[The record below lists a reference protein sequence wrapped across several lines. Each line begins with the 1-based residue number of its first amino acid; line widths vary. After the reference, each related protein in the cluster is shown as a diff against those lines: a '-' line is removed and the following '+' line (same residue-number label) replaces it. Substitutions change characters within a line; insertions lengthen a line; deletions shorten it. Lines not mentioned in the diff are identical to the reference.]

1 MIEKQNRTCW
11 NCKHYHKPDEYGV
24 NCNEGGDTEIGDPDK
39 IMSLEDCNAWE
50 QRNAQ
55 KWRKNKMKEIKRIM
69 SLEDCNAWEQ
79 RNAQKW
85 RKNKMKEIK
94 RMLED
99 DETSFKEFYDFL
111 RDKDIGE
118 WDEVNSEEIIK
129 EYISE
134 MMRQG
139 IRVSHILEVLENHP
153 SEEELYQIWLGNSM
167 VTPTPINTKQQLIE
181 ALDITMDE
189 E

>member
-55 KWRKNKMKEIKRIM
+55 KWRKNKMKEIKR
-69 SLEDCNAWEQ
+69 
-79 RNAQKW
+79 
-85 RKNKMKEIK
+85 
-94 RMLED
+94 MLED

-129 EYISE
+129 EYTSE

>member
-55 KWRKNKMKEIKRIM
+55 KWRKNKMKEIKR
-69 SLEDCNAWEQ
+69 
-79 RNAQKW
+79 
-85 RKNKMKEIK
+85 
-94 RMLED
+94 MLED

-118 WDEVNSEEIIK
+118 WDKVNSEDIIK

-139 IRVSHILEVLENHP
+139 IRVSHILE
-153 SEEELYQIWLGNSM
+153 
-167 VTPTPINTKQQLIE
+167 
-181 ALDITMDE
+181 ALDRNRIQSCICDKCVKSIRRF
-189 E
+189 

>member
-55 KWRKNKMKEIKRIM
+55 KWRKNKMKEIKR
-69 SLEDCNAWEQ
+69 
-79 RNAQKW
+79 
-85 RKNKMKEIK
+85 
-94 RMLED
+94 MLED

-118 WDEVNSEEIIK
+118 WDEVKSEEIIK

>member
-1 MIEKQNRTCW
+1 ME
-11 NCKHYHKPDEYGV
+11 
-24 NCNEGGDTEIGDPDK
+24 
-39 IMSLEDCNAWE
+39 
-50 QRNAQ
+50 
-55 KWRKNKMKEIKRIM
+55 
-69 SLEDCNAWEQ
+69 
-79 RNAQKW
+79 
-85 RKNKMKEIK
+85 EIK

-99 DETSFKEFYDFL
+99 DETSFVDFYYFL

-118 WDEVNSEEIIK
+118 WDKVNSEDIIK

-139 IRVSHILEVLENHP
+139 IRVSHILEALENHP

>member
-39 IMSLEDCNAWE
+39 
-50 QRNAQ
+50 
-55 KWRKNKMKEIKRIM
+55 IM